1 MPSITIRVF
10 EGELTWGQAAG
21 LVDHVTEVVVPI
33 LGEAV
38 RSNVWLLV
46 KNVSR
51 RRAHRE
57 ATRTGLCSSEHS
69 CNDHMV

>member
-1 MPSITIRVF
+1 MLSITIRVF

-21 LVDHVTEVVVPI
+21 LVDRVTEVVVPI

-46 KNVSR
+46 EKASR
-51 RRAHRE
+51 RRSHRRSDTHE
-57 ATRTGLCSSEHS
+57 PLFIGTF
-69 CNDHMV
+69 VP